1 MKRFARL
8 FDYVFV
14 LRPTLFFPVWT
25 VFAAG
30 YLVNRD
36 HTLQFFNNHV
46 SQNGHLVNVLSPL
59 AVAILL
65 TLLMGGVFVL
75 NQLHDVDT
83 DRKNNKL
90 FLIAHGHISQL
101 AARVESVLLI
111 VIAIVAAGMVQL
123 KLGGLFFIIFLLTG
137 LLYSCAPFR
146 LKDRP
151 WLGLAANALGAF
163 LVFTVGL
170 LVSATSANNIASWFV
185 HATPYMAAVGAVYLY
200 TTLLDVEGDLLTN
213 KITFGVKYGVE
224 VTVVAGAVLVM
235 IAVALSWWLED
246 MLMFFPALLSAPFF
260 IVAAVR
266 KKMDDIQRAIKLPI
280 LFLAIAV
287 CVEIIEYFFV
297 LLFVYF
303 FSKWYYQKRFGI
315 EYPSFADK
323 KESHDQETPYKDRS

>member
-30 YLVNRD
+30 YLVNRN
-36 HTLQFFNNHV
+36 HALQIFNNHDGIDGHAV
-46 SQNGHLVNVLSPL
+46 SQLSPL
-59 AVAILL
+59 VVAALL

-75 NQLHDVDT
+75 NQLYDVET

-90 FLIAHGHISQL
+90 FFIAHGHISQI

-111 VIAIVAAGMVQL
+111 VIAIAAAGMIQL
-123 KLGGLFFIIFLLTG
+123 GLGALFFIIFLLTG
-137 LLYSCAPFR
+137 LLYSCTPFR

-151 WLGLAANALGAF
+151 WLGLVANALGAF

-170 LVSATSANNIASWFV
+170 LISANSEIKIASWLM

-200 TTLLDVEGDLLTN
+200 TTLLDIEGDLLTN

-224 VTVVAGAVLVM
+224 ATVLAGAVLVM
-235 IAVALSWWLED
+235 IAVALSWWLDD
-246 MLMFFPALLSAPFF
+246 MLMFFPALLSSPFF

-315 EYPSFADK
+315 EYPSFK
-323 KESHDQETPYKDRS
+323 